1 MLFHLLQAQPWKQ
14 VDSIT
19 QGLMEAVHSASAGLT
34 GVGVGLG
41 SIFVLFVIFKEVSSI
56 LDGGRFQI
64 RMLLPIVIY
73 LLVCNFGVVS
83 SVATYLT
90 SQISKQTVEAINKS
104 YSAEIGTKGW
114 IEYMWNAYQ
123 SGLDQGAVLLEEKMK
138 ELDKES
144 KEFDEYDAM
153 AEPNAGEPED
163 EKDLN
168 FLQRIGGKIKD
179 AVSVQIK
186 KAWDWIRYN
195 WFKSLSLSAKKTG
208 YNPAVIM
215 FQFGFPMVIA
225 FILEWVGRI
234 IMYIVCCIAA
244 VNIGVIVAFGP
255 ITWSFGVFPGNQRV
269 IGAWFIRLVQFS
281 LYAPIV
287 ALVDCF
293 TFKIMKTYITTLGVN
308 AVTMGTTGGSA
319 FSPLLVLVVLLANIV
334 CLTAV
339 PTLASMIVEG
349 AAGQISFSQGLQSLM
364 SPVTYLSQFAGM
376 REGQRDA
383 DQLEVLKDIRDSL
396 GGGGGGN
403 AGGGG
408 ASASGVGSQ
417 GGGAYGGGGGGGGAA
432 GQNPAGLGGGAAG
445 AGGAG
450 AAAGIPPVV

>member
-64 RMLLPIVIY
+64 RMLLPVVIY

-83 SVATYLT
+83 SIATYLT
-90 SQISKQTVEAINKS
+90 DQISKQTVEAINKS
-104 YSAEIGTKGW
+104 YGAEMGAKGW
-114 IEYMWNAYQ
+114 IEYMWSSYQ
-123 SGLDQGAVLLEEKMK
+123 KGLDQGALLLEEKMK

-144 KEFDEYDAM
+144 KEFDEFDAM
-153 AEPNAGEPED
+153 AEPEADDPEN
-163 EKDLN
+163 EKHLN
-168 FLQRIGGKIKD
+168 FLQRIGGKVKD

-195 WFKSLSLSAKKTG
+195 WFKSLSMSAKNTG

-225 FILEWVGRI
+225 FLLEWVGRI
-234 IMYIVCCIAA
+234 IMYVVCCVAA
-244 VNIGVIVAFGP
+244 VNIGIIVAFGP

-293 TFKIMKTYITTLGVN
+293 TFKIMNTYITTLGVQ
-308 AVTMGTTGGSA
+308 AATAGMTGGSA
-319 FSPLLVLVVLLANIV
+319 FSPLLVLVVLIANIV

-364 SPVTYLSQFAGM
+364 SPITYMSQFQGM
-376 REGQRDA
+376 GEGSRDSA
-383 DQLEVLKDIRDSL
+383 QLEVLTQIRDSL

-408 ASASGVGSQ
+408 ASAGGVGSQ
-417 GGGAYGGGGGGGGAA
+417 GGGAYGGGGAAAA
-432 GQNPAGLGGGAAG
+432 GQNTAGLGGGAAG